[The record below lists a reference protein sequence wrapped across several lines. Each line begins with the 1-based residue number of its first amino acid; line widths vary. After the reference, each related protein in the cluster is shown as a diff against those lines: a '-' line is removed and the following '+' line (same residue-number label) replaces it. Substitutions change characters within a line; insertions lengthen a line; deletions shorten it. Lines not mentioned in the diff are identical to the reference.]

1 MPLLFVVFKALG
13 KECGLQLCRLAVEII
28 AEGFQRVELIVAKQH
43 VHGGNEHCGV
53 LGKVVHGRLN
63 ELKNEKRKEKNEL
76 KEKNEGID
84 EIKDEKRKEKDEL
97 KERNEV
103 KEKSGIRIC

>member
-1 MPLLFVVFKALG
+1 
-13 KECGLQLCRLAVEII
+13 
-28 AEGFQRVELIVAKQH
+28 
-43 VHGGNEHCGV
+43 
-53 LGKVVHGRLN
+53 VVHGRLN